1 METATQ
7 ILEMTA
13 QLLRP
18 EESVTIGVLPP
29 EGGMTLQV
37 AGGAADARYLD
48 GSSRRHLTLQLLCKD
63 TQKRSFDRLAVV
75 CRKLEALREFP
86 PVDSGQILL
95 YEAESDPQFVTFE
108 SPWGMTIYT
117 AVVYVYYYI

>member
-29 EGGMTLQV
+29 EGGM
-37 AGGAADARYLD
+37 
-48 GSSRRHLTLQLLCKD
+48 TLQLLCKD

-108 SPWGMTIYT
+108 SPGGMTIYT

>member
-1 METATQ
+1 
-7 ILEMTA
+7 MTGLA
-13 QLLRP
+13 M
-18 EESVTIGVLPP
+18 IGSACCRNCWR
-29 EGGMTLQV
+29 GKDGDGHANIGDDGAAAA
-37 AGGAADARYLD
+37 AGGICHH

-108 SPWGMTIYT
+108 SPGGMTIYT

>member
-108 SPWGMTIYT
+108 SLGG
-117 AVVYVYYYI
+117 

>member
-75 CRKLEALREFP
+75 CPQAGGAAG
-86 PVDSGQILL
+86 VSAGGQR
-95 YEAESDPQFVTFE
+95 ANPTV
-108 SPWGMTIYT
+108 
-117 AVVYVYYYI
+117 